1 MPTCLSLALG
11 HVHQAGAQ
19 GSLGTCGHPASSL
32 WVPGQHMQG
41 APISAFPQAHVL
53 LHYTALYPQAGGML
67 SAAKGPV
74 SHTHPPPTVCAHI
87 PGAEQGEHRSGAGP
101 SQLVTL
107 GTSLRSSLCFLN
119 GPSLRVS

>member
-67 SAAKGPV
+67 SAAKGP
-74 SHTHPPPTVCAHI
+74 SLTHI
-87 PGAEQGEHRSGAGP
+87 PRPLCVRISLEQS
-101 SQLVTL
+101 
-107 GTSLRSSLCFLN
+107 
-119 GPSLRVS
+119 RVSTGQGQVPPSW